1 MNLDLQTEQIGIIGA
16 TLTALTLIV
25 RRLLDFIENKD
36 KRQNVIEQITLKEI
50 QVQIDIIQKD
60 IVSIGSHVEDIEDAQ
75 QSIQRVVIQVKEILR
90 LHRDPN
96 NRQSTEDTNR
106 MLNTILISLG
116 EIRGELRAKGVP

>member
-25 RRLLDFIENKD
+25 RRLLDFIEDKD

-75 QSIQRVVIQVKEILR
+75 QSIQRVAIQVKEILR

>member
-60 IVSIGSHVEDIEDAQ
+60 IVSIGSHVEDIEDVQ
-75 QSIQRVVIQVKEILR
+75 QSIRHVVTQVKEILR

-96 NRQSTEDTNR
+96 NKQSIEDTNR

-116 EIRGELRAKGVP
+116 EIRGELRVKS

>member
-116 EIRGELRAKGVP
+116 EIRGELRAKGAP